1 MEDLKQLE
9 DKTAII
15 TGGGFGIGKGI
26 ARAFASEGAKLVIAS
41 RNGQRLKTTA
51 DELRSQGATVIT
63 VPTDVGRERD
73 VIALFE
79 TTMKEFSRL
88 DILVNCAGL
97 VDQAPLEQTTLENW
111 QRIMDANLTGPFLC
125 TREALKIMK
134 PQRAGRII
142 NIGSISAQMPR
153 PQFAA
158 YSCSKMGLVALT
170 TTTALEGRDYGIVAS
185 CIHPGNVNTAQMELT
200 PDEPAMEIDDI
211 VKAVMVMVTLPT
223 NVNMI
228 QTIILP
234 VTQLYLGRG

>member
-1 MEDLKQLE
+1 MKQLE
-9 DKTAII
+9 GKTAII
-15 TGGGFGIGKGI
+15 TGGGFGIGNGI
-26 ARAFASEGAKLVIAS
+26 ARAFSNEGANLVVAS
-41 RNGQRLKTTA
+41 RNAQRLKDAA
-51 DELRSQGATVIT
+51 DELRSQGATVIS
-63 VPTDVGRERD
+63 VPTDVGREYD
-73 VIALFE
+73 VVTLFE
-79 TTMKEFSRL
+79 RTMKEFGRL
-88 DILVNCAGL
+88 DILVNSAGL
-97 VDQAPLEQTTLENW
+97 VDQAPLELTTLESW

-134 PQRAGRII
+134 PQRGGRIV

-153 PQFAA
+153 PQYAA
-158 YSCSKMGLVALT
+158 YSCSKMALVALT

-200 PDEPAMEIDDI
+200 PNEPAMEIDEV
-211 VKAVMVMVTLPT
+211 VKAVMTIVTMPP